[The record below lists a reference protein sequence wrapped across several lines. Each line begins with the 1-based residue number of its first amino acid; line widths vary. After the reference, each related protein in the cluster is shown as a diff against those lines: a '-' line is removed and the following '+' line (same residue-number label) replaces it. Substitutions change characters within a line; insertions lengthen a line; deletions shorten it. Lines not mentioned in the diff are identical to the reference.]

1 MELVDYLEGPIVRP
15 ELDARHILEPNRKA
29 TEKEQT
35 SIE

>member
-15 ELDARHILEPNRKA
+15 EPDARHILEPNRKA